1 MKKTVTI
8 LLVLGLC
15 STARAQHVFKT
26 KSFLMEIA
34 SGAQVVKLV
43 DPKSQRN
50 HVPPGRAGYLVRVKA
65 EGKELAPTA
74 LDVKKDVLSL
84 TFPGGIRLEVRVAEK
99 PEYLRFELVKAIH
112 PEKIE
117 AVLWGPINTTIGET
131 IGEVVGVVR
140 DKDFAV
146 GIQALNAKT
155 CGGKLVND
163 EGTTGGRTTA
173 TAEEFGS
180 GLQAFCVNQARDR
193 MITVWNLF
201 KNVPVKALPGFKLE
215 GSALAVFG
223 TVPADVLPLIGR
235 IEVAEGLPH
244 PVLDGQWVRASGAAG
259 RPYLIAAFSE
269 KTVDAML
276 EYTRRLGFPALYHS
290 GPFKT
295 WGHFDLLEDL
305 FPNGRAGFK
314 SCVDKGRAMG
324 LRVGAHTLTN
334 FITTNDAFVT
344 TAANKGLMAAGVATL
359 QRDIDPAATEI
370 VVDREDY
377 FKQASTL
384 NSILI
389 GSEIVGFRAVA
400 GAGPFTLTDCVRGA
414 FGTAAAAHARGDD
427 VRMLMDHPYKT
438 LFPDWPMQE
447 ELIRNLAGFFNE
459 TGTAQLDF
467 DGHEGTCY
475 LGRGDFGHVHFVE
488 AFLGQVDH
496 LVVNGSS
503 NIGHYYWHFNSYI
516 NWGEPWYASFRES
529 QSRYRFDNQPFLERN
544 YMPNMLGWFLMT
556 PATTVEDIEW
566 MEARAAGYRAGYA
579 FVAEYE
585 TFRKNPATDA
595 IIDAIRTWEEAKDLK
610 VFDEDQRA
618 RLKDPD
624 RDFHLEKSGAS
635 RWTLRSYDKFP
646 FEHRKNVRQP
656 GEPAGSE
663 WAFENARE
671 PQPLHLQLLISG
683 EDAAVGTIELEV
695 DRFFRVTVPRA
706 LKKGQSLVWDG
717 SDQAALYSDNG
728 QLIERVPLGK
738 SLPLLQK
745 GRHVIA
751 VDAEFTGGAEPV
763 IKGTVRLKGMVE
775 EITR

>member
-1 MKKTVTI
+1 MKKIGTVI
-8 LLVLGLC
+8 LALALC

-26 KSFLMEIA
+26 PRLLMELDP
-34 SGAQVVKLV
+34 GARIVKLV
-43 DPKSQRN
+43 DLKTRKN
-50 HVPPGRAGYLVRVKA
+50 YVPDGKPGSLIRVKTD
-65 EGKELAPTA
+65 GKELSPSA
-74 LDVKKDVLSL
+74 LTVSKNVLSL
-84 TFPGGIRLEVRVAEK
+84 TFAGGIELQVRAAEK
-99 PEYLRFELVKAIH
+99 ADYLRFELVKAVP

-117 AVLWGPINTTIGET
+117 AVLWGPLNTTIGET

-140 DKDFAV
+140 DKDLAV
-146 GIQALNAKT
+146 GLQTLNAKT

-180 GLQAFCVNQARDR
+180 SLQAFCVNQTRDR
-193 MITVWNLF
+193 VMTVWNLY

-223 TVPADVLPLIGR
+223 TSPDRALETIGK
-235 IEVAEGLPH
+235 IELAEGLPH
-244 PVLDGQWVRASGAAG
+244 PVIDGQWVRASGVTG
-259 RPYLIAAFSE
+259 RPYLIAAFGE
-269 KTVDAML
+269 KTIDAML

-314 SCVDKGRAMG
+314 SCVDKARALG

-334 FITTNDAFVT
+334 FITTNDPFVT
-344 TAANKGLMAAGVATL
+344 TPANRGLMAAGLATL
-359 QRDIDPAATEI
+359 QKDIDAAATEI
-370 VVDREDY
+370 AVDREDY
-377 FKQASTL
+377 FKQESTL
-384 NSILI
+384 KSVLI
-389 GSEIVGFRAVA
+389 GSEIVRFGSVT
-400 GAGPFTLTDCVRGA
+400 GAGPYILTDCVRGA
-414 FGTAAAAHARGDD
+414 FGTAAAAHAKGDEA
-427 VRMLMDHPYKT
+427 RMLMDHPYKT

-556 PATTVEDIEW
+556 PDTRVEDIEW
-566 MEARAAGYRAGYA
+566 MEARAAGYNAGYA
-579 FVAEYE
+579 LVAEYE
-585 TFRKNPATDA
+585 ALKGNPDTDR
-595 IIDAIRTWEEAKDLK
+595 IIEAVRTWEEAKDLK
-610 VFDEDQRA
+610 VFNEDQRA
-618 RLKDPD
+618 RLKDPE
-624 RDFHLEKSGAS
+624 RDFRLAKNAPG
-635 RWTLRSYDKFP
+635 RWSLQSYDKFT
-646 FEHRKNVRQP
+646 FEHQKKLRQP
-656 GEPAGSE
+656 GEPTASE
-663 WAFENARE
+663 WSFENATG
-671 PQPLHLQLLISG
+671 PQALHLHLLVTG
-683 EDAAVGTIELEV
+683 ENAAVEAIELEV
-695 DRFFRVTVPRA
+695 DRFFKVTVPRA

-717 SDQAALYSDNG
+717 SDQAVLYNDKG

-738 SLPLLQK
+738 PLPLLQQGK
-745 GRHVIA
+745 HVIA
-751 VDAEFTGGAEPV
+751 VDAKFMGGAEPAL
-763 IKGTVRLKGMVE
+763 KGTVRLKGAVE
-775 EITR
+775 EIAR